1 MKKYFKI
8 VLFSILIIGCEKN
21 IIGDFDGVAGDPIIE
36 EPVTGDA
43 LIKKGVCFS
52 NRTKRWSHKA
62 NELGAH
68 WMYSWGPKLSAN
80 IPENVDFVP
89 MFWGKSSVSTANLDY
104 VKQLIADGKI
114 NTVLGFN
121 EPDKTEQ
128 SNVSVADAIAL
139 WPQLEALGVRL
150 GAPSPANVTSDPWL
164 EDFMTAAK
172 ANNLRVDYLTVHH
185 YGGPSVPALINKLQ
199 NLYDKYGLPIW
210 VTEFAVADWGISN
223 KDDNRYS
230 VEQVEA
236 FMRGVLPALDKLDF
250 VERYSWFDGSNGSG
264 NAAAALYTSALYDE
278 NDNLT
283 SLGQIYADHRPN
295 ANVGPGVDTDF
306 VVPND
311 PDEILIDGGFE
322 DGDGA
327 TWAGYNNN
335 ILYNEDRTQTVTG
348 NFYGRVGNT
357 NQDGSFL
364 KVANVTPGETYILKY
379 HGRWGTAL
387 TASQNNPSFVIRNN
401 QGNALIQQLA
411 NKSPRGD
418 TWEEVVNEFT
428 IPSGVTELK
437 IVFYRGKL
445 GLPGFFIDDVSLKLK

>member
-1 MKKYFKI
+1 MKKYFK
-8 VLFSILIIGCEKN
+8 LLLLSILIISCEKN
-21 IIGDFDGVAGDPIIE
+21 IIGDFDGVAGNPIIE
-36 EPVTGDA
+36 EPATGAA
-43 LIKKGVCFS
+43 LIKKGVCFA

-68 WMYSWGPKLSAN
+68 WMYSWGSTMSNN

-89 MFWGKSSVSTANLDY
+89 MFWGKGSVNTNSIDHVT
-104 VKQLIADGKI
+104 QLIAQGKI

-164 EDFMTAAK
+164 EEFMTAAK

-185 YGGPSVPALINKLQ
+185 YAGPSVPGLINKLQ
-199 NLYDKYGLPIW
+199 SLYDKYGLPIW
-210 VTEFAVADWGISN
+210 VTEFAVADWGIAT
-223 KDDNRYS
+223 KEDNRYS
-230 VEQVEA
+230 VAQVEA
-236 FMRGVLPALDKLDF
+236 FMRGVLQELDKLEF
-250 VERYSWFDGSNGSG
+250 VERYSWFDGSNGAG
-264 NAAAALYTSALYDE
+264 AAGAALYPSSLYDE
-278 NDNLT
+278 NDNIT

-295 ANVGPGVDTDF
+295 TNVGPGVDTDF

-311 PDEILIDGGFE
+311 PDEIIIDGGFE
-322 DGDGA
+322 DGDGT
-327 TWAGYNNN
+327 TWAGYNNGV
-335 ILYNEDRTQTVTG
+335 LYNEDRTQTVTG
-348 NFYGRVGNT
+348 NFYGRVGN
-357 NQDGSFL
+357 NDQDGSFI

-387 TASQNNPSFVIRNN
+387 TASQVNPSFVIRNN
-401 QGNALIQQLA
+401 QGNALIQQLT

-428 IPSGVTELK
+428 IPAGVTELK
-437 IVFYRGKL
+437 IVTWRGKL
-445 GLPGFFIDDVSLKLK
+445 GLPPFFIDDMSLKVK